1 MSDELDNHINEET
14 KHTVIPINGLY
25 ENWFLDYA
33 SYVILDRAVPHIN
46 DGLKPVQRRIMHSL
60 KEMDDGRFNKA
71 ANVIG
76 NTMKYHPHGDASIG
90 DAMVQ
95 IGQKDLLIDCQ
106 GNWGDPITGDSAA
119 APRYIEAR
127 LSKFANEVVFNSDTT
142 IWQLSYDGRNN
153 EPLTLPVK
161 FPLLLA
167 QGAEGIAVGLA
178 TKVMPHNFIELLDA
192 SIEILQGGKPNILP
206 DFFTGGMADFSAYNE
221 GMRGGKIRVRAKI
234 TEKDKKTLVI
244 TEIPYSTTT
253 GSVIDSILSANDKG
267 KIKIKKIE
275 DNTAANV
282 EIVIQLAPGIS
293 PDVTIDALYAFTSC
307 EVSISPNTCIIKD
320 DKPQFLTVNDILVQ
334 NTENTKNLLKQELE
348 IKLHELQEKIFFS
361 SLLKI
366 FIQEG
371 MYKNARYENSA
382 NFDAVVVELNILFAP
397 FKEQLYREILPED
410 FKKLIDKP
418 MSSITRFDVKKADD
432 QMKALADEIKTV
444 KNHLRHLTD
453 YAIAWFQRLKDK
465 YSKGRERKT
474 EIRLFDRVE
483 ASKVALANVKLY
495 LNREDGF
502 IGTGLK
508 KDEFVADCSDLD
520 EVIVFREDGHYTI
533 TKVADK
539 TFVGKGIIYAA
550 VFKKND
556 ERTIYNAI
564 YKDGASGVS
573 YIKRF
578 AVMGV
583 TRDKEYE
590 ITKGTKGSRVL
601 YFTPNPNG
609 EAEIVTVML
618 KPHVKLKKVQ
628 FDLDFAD
635 IAIKGRAS
643 QGNIVSKY
651 PIKKILLKSK
661 GVSTLAGL
669 KIWYDELLRRLNVD
683 GRGKYLG
690 EFDGDDKI
698 LQVHKEGWY
707 ELSSFELSNHFDA
720 DLLLIQKYDPEKPFA
735 VVHYEGKAKNYFIKR
750 FVFEQIGIGKKQTL
764 ISEETGSKFLYLTSN
779 PAAALTVDVLKGKTQ
794 IPETLEIILAD
805 FIDVKGIKANGNRL
819 SQHDVKN
826 IDISNHEEIELSLE
840 EDSKEEESLAT
851 DKTEGDEGTG
861 GSGTVTADQES
872 DKSAD
877 TDETEDEL
885 DTAAD
890 DQSAE
895 NEVAESGS
903 STVATEKKKVE
914 PADESVKPVE
924 DFAEPAKDFAKPA
937 KESAAYLVKK
947 QSEVEKTVSA
957 QESEQSEVSVNPA
970 KVLKAKAAVPVA
982 IKEEEKTADSSIEPV
997 AEVVSEVKADTSKTD
1012 KQVARVAPEVKESE
1026 VKAFSAKPEKPV
1038 VEAATEVPAAKS
1050 EKPAVEP
1057 EKIEPVVNT
1066 AVPRP
1071 KIKWETPARPEP
1083 KTEALFGDDVVA
1095 KEPKKPTKSKSTDD
1109 AKSRVKKESPQKKEV
1124 KLEITNPDDIQL
1136 GLF

>member
-1 MSDELDNHINEET
+1 MSDETEAQLNEEN

-46 DGLKPVQRRIMHSL
+46 DGLKPVQRRILHSL

-119 APRYIEAR
+119 AARYIEAR
-127 LSKFANEVVFNSDTT
+127 LSKFANDVVFNPDTT
-142 IWQLSYDGRNN
+142 TWQLSYDGRNN

-178 TKVMPHNFIELLDA
+178 TKVMPHNFVELLDA
-192 SIEILQGGKPNILP
+192 SIEVLKGIRPNILP

-244 TEIPYSTTT
+244 TEIPYGTTT

-275 DNTAANV
+275 DNTAQNV

-320 DKPQFLTVNDILVQ
+320 DKPQFLSVNDILI
-334 NTENTKNLLKQELE
+334 ENTNNTKALLKQELE
-348 IKLHELQEKIFFS
+348 IRLHDLQEKIFFS

-371 MYKNARYENSA
+371 MYKHPEYENSN
-382 NFDAVVVELNILFAP
+382 NFDRVVQVLHGLFDP
-397 FKEQLYREILPED
+397 FKPQLYREILPED

-418 MSSITRFDVKKADD
+418 MSSITRFDVKKADE
-432 QMKALADEIKTV
+432 QMKSLAEDIKVV

-453 YAIAWFQRLKDK
+453 YAIAWFQKLKDK
-465 YSKGRERKT
+465 YGKGRERKT

-495 LNREDGF
+495 MNRIDGF

-508 KDEFVADCSDLD
+508 KDEYITDCSDLD
-520 EVIVFREDGHYTI
+520 EIIVFREDGKCII

-539 TFVGKGIIYAA
+539 TFVGKGIIHAA

-556 ERTIYNAI
+556 ERTIYNMI
-564 YKDGASGVS
+564 YKDGASGVA

-583 TRDKEYE
+583 TRDKEYDL
-590 ITKGTKGSRVL
+590 TKGSKGSKML
-601 YFTPNPNG
+601 YFTANPNG
-609 EAEIVTVML
+609 EAEIINVQL
-618 KPHVKLKKVQ
+618 KPHSKLKKVN
-628 FDLDFAD
+628 FDVDFAETS
-635 IAIKGRAS
+635 IKGRGS
-643 QGNIVSKY
+643 QGNILSKY
-651 PIKKILLKSK
+651 PVKKIVLKSK
-661 GVSTLAGL
+661 GVSTLSGL

-707 ELSSFELSNHFDA
+707 ELSTFELSNHFDA
-720 DLLLIQKYDPEKPFA
+720 DIIIIQKYDPEKPFA
-735 VVHYEGKAKNYFIKR
+735 VVHYDGKAKNQFIKR
-750 FVFEQIGIGKKQTL
+750 FVFEHIAVGKKQSF
-764 ISEETGSKFLYLTSN
+764 ISEEPGSKLICITSN
-779 PAAALTVDVLKGKTQ
+779 PEAKLVVDVLKGKTQ
-794 IPETLEIILAD
+794 IPETLEIVLAE
-805 FIDVKGIKANGNRL
+805 FIDLKGIKALGNRMTP
-819 SQHDVKN
+819 HEVKHLEVV
-826 IDISNHEEIELSLE
+826 DAEEIEPVI
-840 EDSKEEESLAT
+840 EEESES
-851 DKTEGDEGTG
+851 TEE
-861 GSGTVTADQES
+861 AD
-872 DKSAD
+872 A
-877 TDETEDEL
+877 EL
-885 DTAAD
+885 
-890 DQSAE
+890 
-895 NEVAESGS
+895 
-903 STVATEKKKVE
+903 
-914 PADESVKPVE
+914 PAGVLPLVI
-924 DFAEPAKDFAKPA
+924 PA
-937 KESAAYLVKK
+937 KESPKL
-947 QSEVEKTVSA
+947 
-957 QESEQSEVSVNPA
+957 
-970 KVLKAKAAVPVA
+970 
-982 IKEEEKTADSSIEPV
+982 EEETPAETPEITAEAEP
-997 AEVVSEVKADTSKTD
+997 EVVEPEPEPQAEE
-1012 KQVARVAPEVKESE
+1012 APEVQ
-1026 VKAFSAKPEKPV
+1026 
-1038 VEAATEVPAAKS
+1038 EAEPIAA
-1050 EKPAVEP
+1050 EQVEP
-1057 EKIEPVVNT
+1057 EQVEPENQDK
-1066 AVPRP
+1066 APENP
-1071 KIKWETPARPEP
+1071 K
-1083 KTEALFGDDVVA
+1083 V
-1095 KEPKKPTKSKSTDD
+1095 KKPW
-1109 AKSRVKKESPQKKEV
+1109 VKKKIN
-1124 KLEITNPDDIQL
+1124 LEITNPEDLEDTGQL

>member
-1 MSDELDNHINEET
+1 MSDELEDHKDDEI
-14 KHTVIPINGLY
+14 KHTVTPINGLY

-46 DGLKPVQRRIMHSL
+46 DGLKPVQRRILHSL

-106 GNWGDPITGDSAA
+106 GNWGDPITGDNAA

-127 LSKFANEVVFNSDTT
+127 LSKFANEVVFNADTT

-178 TKVMPHNFIELLDA
+178 TKVMPHNFVELLDA
-192 SIEILQGGKPNILP
+192 SIEVLKGTKPNILP

-253 GSVIDSILSANDKG
+253 GSVIDSVISANDKG

-275 DNTAANV
+275 DNTAQHV
-282 EIVIQLAPGIS
+282 EIVIHLAPGIS

-334 NTENTKNLLKQELE
+334 NTLFTKELLKKELE
-348 IKLHELQEKIFFS
+348 IRLHELEEKIFFS

-371 MYKNARYENSA
+371 MYKNPEYENSG
-382 NFDAVVVELNILFAP
+382 NFEAVVVVLNKLFAP
-397 FKEQLYREILPED
+397 FAEQLYREIQPED
-410 FKKLIDKP
+410 LKKLIDKP
-418 MSSITRFDVKKADD
+418 MSSITRFDVKKADE
-432 QMKALADEIKTV
+432 QMKSLADDIKTV

-453 YAIAWFQRLKDK
+453 YTIAWYQKLKDK
-465 YSKGRERKT
+465 YGKGRERKT

-502 IGTGLK
+502 IGTGLR

-520 EVIVFREDGHYTI
+520 EIIVFREDGKCII

-539 TFVGKGIIYAA
+539 TFVGKGILHAA

-556 ERTIYNAI
+556 DRTIYNLI
-564 YKDGASGVS
+564 YKDAASGIS
-573 YIKRF
+573 YVKRF
-578 AVMGV
+578 AVVGV
-583 TRDKEYE
+583 TRDKEYDL
-590 ITKGTKGSRVL
+590 TKGSKGSKVL
-601 YFTPNPNG
+601 YFTANPNG
-609 EAEIVTVML
+609 EGEVVTVQL
-618 KPHVKLKKVQ
+618 KPHTKLKKLQ
-628 FDLDFAD
+628 FDLDFAE

-651 PIKKILLKSK
+651 PIKKILFKTK
-661 GVSTLAGL
+661 GVSTLSGL
-669 KIWYDELLRRLNVD
+669 KIWYDDLLRRLNVD

-707 ELSSFELSNHFDA
+707 ELSTFELSNHFDA
-720 DLLLIQKYDPEKPFA
+720 DLILIQKFDPEKPFA
-735 VVHYEGKAKNYFIKR
+735 VVQYEGKAKNQFVKR
-750 FVFEQIGIGKKQTL
+750 FVFEPIGVGKKL
-764 ISEETGSKFLYLTSN
+764 SFISEEQGSKLLHLTSN
-779 PAAALTVDVLKGKTQ
+779 PAAKLTVDVLKGKTQ
-794 IPETLEIILAD
+794 IPETLEIVLSE

-819 SQHDVKN
+819 TQHEVKN
-826 IDISNHEEIELSLE
+826 IEITDHEELEPAEEIKVVSASLG
-840 EDSKEEESLAT
+840 EDDPGVDEDQSQDSAEIANTPEVDAQDLPAT
-851 DKTEGDEGTG
+851 EIVEDGQKSSIMEAPKVPEAT
-861 GSGTVTADQES
+861 SGTA
-872 DKSAD
+872 
-877 TDETEDEL
+877 
-885 DTAAD
+885 
-890 DQSAE
+890 
-895 NEVAESGS
+895 
-903 STVATEKKKVE
+903 
-914 PADESVKPVE
+914 
-924 DFAEPAKDFAKPA
+924 
-937 KESAAYLVKK
+937 
-947 QSEVEKTVSA
+947 
-957 QESEQSEVSVNPA
+957 
-970 KVLKAKAAVPVA
+970 
-982 IKEEEKTADSSIEPV
+982 
-997 AEVVSEVKADTSKTD
+997 
-1012 KQVARVAPEVKESE
+1012 
-1026 VKAFSAKPEKPV
+1026 
-1038 VEAATEVPAAKS
+1038 
-1050 EKPAVEP
+1050 
-1057 EKIEPVVNT
+1057 
-1066 AVPRP
+1066 
-1071 KIKWETPARPEP
+1071 
-1083 KTEALFGDDVVA
+1083 
-1095 KEPKKPTKSKSTDD
+1095 KKPTWKSVPSE
-1109 AKSRVKKESPQKKEV
+1109 KKID
-1124 KLEITNPDDIQL
+1124 LEITNPDDIKIDDKGQL
-1136 GLF
+1136 GIF